1 MAVFNRSLP
10 IQIFSRGRGGFPAA
24 IFAALLMLGAT
35 PRGVFAQTEM
45 AAQKPSTLPPVVEAP
60 AEENFRYDN
69 SWEMSAGLAF
79 AALPSGPNIPM
90 RAELP
95 GAYLS
100 ATQWIYPRLGAT
112 ADLRFYAGDANTN
125 ANPYNVNSPLFVE
138 PFLSIGPE
146 YRLVRTSAI
155 GVSVHALAGGG
166 AGVFNFHVPPMVSFN
181 QLGNYS
187 NSGTWDLIGGA
198 NVDFNRPSGFAV
210 RVSPNVMTTDFNGD
224 LRASFSLTAGF
235 VFRFGK
241 F

>member
-1 MAVFNRSLP
+1 MAVFNRSVCTKVFVIL
-10 IQIFSRGRGGFPAA
+10 
-24 IFAALLMLGAT
+24 LLMLGAI
-35 PRGVFAQTEM
+35 PRNAFAQSATPSQT
-45 AAQKPSTLPPVVEAP
+45 ASQTPSTSTPVVQPP

-69 SWEMSAGLAF
+69 SWEMSTGLAYGS
-79 AALPSGPNIPM
+79 LPSGPDIPM

-125 ANPYNVNSPLFVE
+125 ANPYNTNSPLFVE
-138 PFLSIGPE
+138 PFFSIGPE
-146 YRLVRTSAI
+146 YRLLRTSAI
-155 GVSVHALAGGG
+155 GVSAHGLVGGG
-166 AGVFNFHVPPMVSFN
+166 VGVFNFHVPPNVAYN

-187 NSGTWDLIGGA
+187 NSGTWDLIGGL

-224 LRASFSLTAGF
+224 LRASFTLTAGF